1 MKKQILINAISIVLY
16 TSFTNAITPEN
27 KKIELLQSSPKSTP
41 QKPATPAAHL
51 VDQDSLQAVI
61 FTLDGNEIITQ
72 SDVMRTSLQ
81 GERRTLNDIIFETLV
96 YLDAKKH
103 KIEPDEDAVNRYL
116 AKIMEDNGINLEQ
129 MEEIF
134 RQGGRTLKEGREE
147 LRKMQAVGSMID
159 FKIRSNLIVP
169 RKDVEAYDNAHPM
182 IKPAR
187 YSLRYVQVPFYTIM
201 SKAEQQKDL
210 MQKIRDEGIDFLG
223 LSDPFW
229 VTHGE
234 VAEEKEFIYALNP
247 GKITPPHVT
256 EDGFEFY
263 YMVEKFEEHRVPL
276 EERYRDI
283 VNTLLQPK
291 YTQLLAEYRTQL
303 FDNASIIYFK

>member
-1 MKKQILINAISIVLY
+1 MKKQVLIIALTVVLFTGIANAV
-16 TSFTNAITPEN
+16 TPEP
-27 KKIELLQSSPKSTP
+27 KKFELLQSSAKPSL
-41 QKPATPAAHL
+41 QKPTAPAVNL
-51 VDQDSLQAVI
+51 IDQDTIQAVI

-81 GERRTLNDIIFETLV
+81 GERRTLEDIVFETLV

-103 KIEPDEDAVNRYL
+103 KIEPDEDAVSRYL
-116 AKIMEDNGINLEQ
+116 AKIMEDNNINLEQ

-147 LRKMQAVGSMID
+147 LRKMQAVGSMFE

-169 RKDVEAYDNAHPM
+169 RKDVEAYYHAHPE

-187 YSLRYVQVPFYTIM
+187 YFLRYVQIPFYTM
-201 SKAEQQKDL
+201 MTKAEQQKDL
-210 MQKIRDEGIDFLG
+210 MKKIRDEGIDFLG

-234 VAEEKEFIYALNP
+234 VAEEKEFIYTLKP

-263 YMVEKFEEHRVPL
+263 YMVEKVEEQRVPL

-283 VNTLLQPK
+283 VNTLIQPK
-291 YTQLLAEYRTQL
+291 YAQLLAEYRTQL
-303 FDNASIIYFK
+303 FENASIIYFK

>member
-1 MKKQILINAISIVLY
+1 MKKQILISAITIVLF
-16 TSFTNAITPEN
+16 TNLTNAITDEH
-27 KKIELLQSSPKSTP
+27 KKIEVLQSSPKSTT
-41 QKPATPAAHL
+41 QKPAPAANL
-51 VDQDSLQAVI
+51 IDQDAIQAVI

-72 SDVMRTSLQ
+72 SDVMRPSLQ
-81 GERRTLNDIIFETLV
+81 GERRSLNDIIFETLV

-103 KIEPDEDAVNRYL
+103 KIEPDEDAVSRYL

-169 RKDVEAYDNAHPM
+169 RKDVEAYYHAHPE

-187 YSLRYVQVPFYTIM
+187 YSLRYVQIPFYSMMT
-201 SKAEQQKDL
+201 KAEQQRDL
-210 MQKIRDEGIDFLG
+210 MKKIKNEGIDFLG

-234 VAEEKEFIYALNP
+234 VAEEKEFIYALKP

-263 YMVEKFEEHRVPL
+263 YLVEKVEECIVPL
-276 EERYRDI
+276 EERYREI
-283 VNTLLQPK
+283 ANTLIQPK
-291 YTQLLAEYRTQL
+291 YAQLLAEYRTQL

>member
-1 MKKQILINAISIVLY
+1 MKKQIILSAIIVVLY
-16 TSFTNAITPEN
+16 SGLTNPVTPN
-27 KKIELLQSSPKSTP
+27 TRTIEIVQPSQKANT
-41 QKPATPAAHL
+41 QKPAHAPQL
-51 VDQDSLQAVI
+51 IDQDSLQAVI

-81 GERRTLNDIIFETLV
+81 GERRTLNDIIFETLT

-103 KIEPDEDAVNRYL
+103 KIEPDEDAVDRYL
-116 AKIMEDNGINLEQ
+116 AKIMEENGINLQQ

-134 RQGGRTLKEGREE
+134 RQGGRTLREGREE
-147 LRKMQAVGSMID
+147 LRKLQAVGAMID

-169 RKDVEAYDNAHPM
+169 RKDVEAYYNAHPET
-182 IKPAR
+182 KPAR
-187 YSLRYVQVPFYTIM
+187 YSLRYVQIPFYSIM
-201 SKAEQQKDL
+201 TKAEQQKDII
-210 MQKIRDEGIDFLG
+210 KKVRAEGIDFLE

-234 VAEEKEFIYALNP
+234 VAEEKEFIYKLKP
-247 GKITPPHVT
+247 GKISAPYPTP
-256 EDGFEFY
+256 DGFELY
-263 YMVEKFEEHRVPL
+263 YMVERMEERVVPL

-283 VNTLLQPK
+283 VNTLSQPK
-291 YTQLLAEYRTQL
+291 YLEMLTEYRKQL

>member
-1 MKKQILINAISIVLY
+1 MKKQIIISTIIVVLY
-16 TSFTNAITPEN
+16 SGLTAAVTPEN
-27 KKIELLQSSPKSTP
+27 QKIEIIQPSPKIP
-41 QKPATPAAHL
+41 LQKPISAPQLT
-51 VDQDSLQAVI
+51 DQDSLQAVI

-81 GERRTLNDIIFETLV
+81 GERRSLEDILFETLT

-103 KIEPDEDAVNRYL
+103 KIEPDEDAVDRYL
-116 AKIMEDNGINLEQ
+116 AKIMEENGINLQQ

-134 RQGGRTLKEGREE
+134 RQGGRSLKEGREE
-147 LRKMQAVGSMID
+147 LRKLQAVGAMID

-169 RKDVEAYDNAHPM
+169 RKDVEAYYNAHPEVT
-182 IKPAR
+182 PAR
-187 YSLRYVQVPFYTIM
+187 YSLRYVQIPFYTIM
-201 SKAEQQKDL
+201 TKAEQQKDL
-210 MQKIRDEGIDFLG
+210 IKKIRAEGIDFLG
-223 LSDPFW
+223 LSEPFW

-234 VAEEKEFIYALNP
+234 VAEEKEFIYALKP
-247 GKITPPHVT
+247 GKISAPHLSP
-256 EDGFEFY
+256 DGFEFY
-263 YMVEKFEEHRVPL
+263 YMAEKIEGRTIPL

-291 YTQLLAEYRTQL
+291 YTQLLAEYRKQL